1 MDAALKLDTSPL
13 KFSKDEDTPAPH
25 FVTYDIIKPPKSEE
39 DKAKDRANMIQV
51 IDIPLNYKGVD
62 VRRSFDRYGT
72 ITKLSIVT
80 RGLYQQA
87 YITFTDNAA
96 VAHFTDKAW
105 STFIYQDAVRVL
117 PMTLTK
123 E

>member
-1 MDAALKLDTSPL
+1 
-13 KFSKDEDTPAPH
+13 
-25 FVTYDIIKPPKSEE
+25 
-39 DKAKDRANMIQV
+39 MIQV
-51 IDIPLNYKGVD
+51 IDIPLNFKGVD

-105 STFIYQDAVRVL
+105 STFIIR
-117 PMTLTK
+117 TLL
-123 E
+123 ESYP